1 LEKRFSPSVRIFG
14 CILYTLKH
22 LIYLSVALFAPSLA
36 LESVAGVPK
45 YITILSTGVVCTFY
59 TSLGGMKAVIWTDVF
74 QSAVMIVGLVATV
87 IAGIADVGSFE
98 KIFKVAGERDRLSI
112 NFSLDPRQYHTI
124 WGITFGLS
132 CTKLVRW
139 CVGQPTIQRAVAA
152 KSLKDAKRALYAS
165 YAAIVV
171 ITILLTLDAFIIY
184 AVYSECDLLTSKKI
198 TQNDQIFP
206 YFVVNKL
213 GHITGMPGLFTACLF
228 SFALST
234 LSSGLNGLSA
244 MFSEDILLKIRPNK
258 EDSFVTN
265 MAKVYAIVCGVFVTG
280 FAFIV
285 PYLGKYVLKLSIQ
298 LNGIIGGP
306 YFSMFALGIFT
317 ERCNKFG
324 AIVGAGSGFLT
335 GSFFSFGQMMY
346 SPDRQ
351 LPPISIRECSF
362 FNATLSNTTGIIY
375 PKGPVHTDAI
385 AAIFSLSYLWYGV
398 LTIFIS
404 LVVGYVASICAE
416 KYIDVK
422 DIDKNLLYDYE
433 KSWLYSIIKNNKKSS
448 KVQNELL
455 LIDGEQV
462 KPSETTKL

>member
-1 LEKRFSPSVRIFG
+1 MDSNNGRKYFGAVDYALFALTLLVSSIIGIYFAYKQRKNMSSAEYLVASRSLSWFPIFVSMVASFMSAIGLMGIPAQVYSTGVTFLFILIAIFVPISLSAEIFTPLFRRIKLVSANEYLEKRFSPSVRIFG

-132 CTKLVRW
+132 CTQLVRW

-184 AVYSECDLLTSKKI
+184 AVYSECDLLASEKI
-198 TQNDQIFP
+198 TQNDQ
-206 YFVVNKL
+206 
-213 GHITGMPGLFTACLF
+213 
-228 SFALST
+228 
-234 LSSGLNGLSA
+234 
-244 MFSEDILLKIRPNK
+244 
-258 EDSFVTN
+258 
-265 MAKVYAIVCGVFVTG
+265 
-280 FAFIV
+280 
-285 PYLGKYVLKLSIQ
+285 
-298 LNGIIGGP
+298 
-306 YFSMFALGIFT
+306 
-317 ERCNKFG
+317 
-324 AIVGAGSGFLT
+324 
-335 GSFFSFGQMMY
+335 
-346 SPDRQ
+346 
-351 LPPISIRECSF
+351 
-362 FNATLSNTTGIIY
+362 
-375 PKGPVHTDAI
+375 
-385 AAIFSLSYLWYGV
+385 
-398 LTIFIS
+398 
-404 LVVGYVASICAE
+404 
-416 KYIDVK
+416 
-422 DIDKNLLYDYE
+422 
-433 KSWLYSIIKNNKKSS
+433 
-448 KVQNELL
+448 
-455 LIDGEQV
+455 
-462 KPSETTKL
+462 